1 MMELVIEL
9 GVLVVLLTV
18 LVGWLAAW
26 RIGQVVSWQALV
38 KTAWLTHSFADCV
51 GLIRFCV
58 EARELANEHQSGL
71 QPVAREQFRTGHVR
85 EEWPRVS

>member
-1 MMELVIEL
+1 MMEFVVEL
-9 GVLVVLLTV
+9 GVLVFLLTV

-58 EARELANEHQSGL
+58 EEHELTNEHRLRSHRE
-71 QPVAREQFRTGHVR
+71 AREQSEAGHVL
-85 EEWPRVS
+85 EDCPRVS